1 MIAPLSR
8 THPAEPKAAAKPKL
22 TKTKTM
28 AATQKEAKALL
39 GESELGHTRS
49 TPAKK
54 DAAAAAAPEPAAA
67 AEPEADEEAPAKAET
82 PAAKPKLSKTKTMA
96 ATTEEA
102 KDIVGG
108 KKRGKT
114 RQETSET
121 PKLKKTKT
129 MAATAKVLAKKNI
142 YRPFFSNPFQGRR
155 RVSRKC

>member
-1 MIAPLSR
+1 MIAALSR
-8 THPAEPKAAAKPKL
+8 THTAEPKAAAKPKL

-39 GESELGHTRS
+39 GEGELGHTRS

-54 DAAAAAAPEPAAA
+54 DAPAAAPEPAAA

-129 MAATAKVLAKKNI
+129 MAATAKVLAKNI
-142 YRPFFSNPFQGRR
+142 SRLFFLLF
-155 RVSRKC
+155 